1 MLLGASGCWDRKE
14 LNEVSFVTGMALE
27 KGEKHQ
33 YSLTVEV
40 VNAEEFGGETT
51 QGNTGTITYTME
63 GDLIAELNDKMNVGL
78 ARDLNFSH
86 TRVIVIDETL
96 ANEGIG
102 PFLQFLERSAEFRN
116 DFHLVISRGVN
127 ASEIISTTYPIHRI
141 PSIKMDEQFQTMEK
155 EWGGYPDVRLTD
167 FTSTITSD
175 GRHPVAAT
183 VTIQGSPEK
192 GDDVNNNKQ
201 ADLDAI
207 VALNGLSVFKD
218 DKLIGYLD
226 VEQARDYLWTQDLK
240 KTILTATTPDGNF
253 FAVRFFNSHTN
264 IQTSY
269 ENNRPHIT
277 IELVL
282 EGDIIATQS
291 KVPIDKLTR
300 FKELEEEAQKEV
312 EQKIKGTITHVQKEY
327 GVDIFGFG
335 ETMYRQHYQKF
346 KSIKDYWDEEFKK
359 AEINVNAKVILR
371 RDGIRTRSFLEEME

>member
-1 MLLGASGCWDRKE
+1 VLLVTSGCWDRKE

-27 KGEKHQ
+27 KGEKYQ
-33 YSLTVEV
+33 YFLTVEV
-40 VNAEEFGGETT
+40 INAEEFGGETT
-51 QGNTGTITYTME
+51 QGNTGTIRYTME

-78 ARDLNFSH
+78 TRDLNFSH

-96 ANEGIG
+96 AREGIG
-102 PFLQFLERSAEFRN
+102 SFLQFLERSAEFRN
-116 DFHLVISRGVN
+116 DFHLVISRGIK
-127 ASEIISTTYPIHRI
+127 ASDIIGTTYPIHRI
-141 PSIKMDEQFQTMEK
+141 PSLKMDEQFQSMEK

-167 FTSTITSD
+167 FTSNITSD
-175 GRHPVAAT
+175 GRHPVAAAI
-183 VTIQGSPEK
+183 TIQGSPEK
-192 GDDVNNNKQ
+192 GDDVDNNKQ

-207 VALNGLSVFKD
+207 VVLNGLSVFKD
-218 DKLIGYLD
+218 DKLIGFLD

-240 KTILTATTPDGNF
+240 KTTFTAKTPDGNF

-269 ENNRPHIT
+269 ENNRPQIT

-282 EGDIIATQS
+282 EGDLIATQS

-312 EQKIKGTITHVQKEY
+312 ERKIKGTITHVQEEY

-335 ETMYRQHYQKF
+335 ETMYRQHYQQF
-346 KSIKDYWDEEFKK
+346 KPIKDYWDEEFKK
-359 AEINVNAKVILR
+359 AEINVNAKVFLR
-371 RDGIRTRSFLEEME
+371 RDGIRSRSFLEEMK